1 MKGKG
6 GKMGTAK
13 EGLLSSYD
21 YLLETAKI
29 CLAIKM
35 PDGSTE
41 LIINQNAKTKIDYIR
56 NAYDDDLK
64 LKNNGDIQIV
74 SYMFYE

>member
-1 MKGKG
+1 
-6 GKMGTAK
+6 MGSAKDCLMLVYEDLLDTAK
-13 EGLLSSYD
+13 V
-21 YLLETAKI
+21 

-41 LIINQNAKTKIDYIR
+41 LIINQNAKSKIDYIR

>member
-1 MKGKG
+1 
-6 GKMGTAK
+6 MGTAK
-13 EGLLSSYD
+13 EGLLLCYD
-21 YLLETAKI
+21 DLLETAKI

-56 NAYDDDLK
+56 NAYDEDLK
-64 LKNNGDIQIV
+64 LKNNGEIQIV
-74 SYMFYE
+74 NYMFYE

>member
-1 MKGKG
+1 
-6 GKMGTAK
+6 MGSAKDCLMSVYEDLLDTAK
-13 EGLLSSYD
+13 V
-21 YLLETAKI
+21 

>member
-1 MKGKG
+1 
-6 GKMGTAK
+6 MGTAK
-13 EGLLSSYD
+13 DCLMLVYEDLLD
-21 YLLETAKI
+21 TAKV

-41 LIINQNAKTKIDYIR
+41 LIINQNAKSKIDYIR